1 MGRRF
6 RYISELGEKQ
16 LVDYRYTGSDN
27 SLVYVYFCS
36 PLADFLVRFLPLWLA
51 PNVITLTGLALSV
64 SGHLLVLIY
73 APTFKETCPGWVW
86 FTLSLCTFA
95 YQTLDNMDGKQARR
109 TSSSSALGLFIDHG
123 VDSVNIVLS
132 SQNVMALLQLGHRPT
147 MWACLAVWTATST
160 PFFFATWEEHFTG
173 SLYLG
178 LFNGPTDGVLIVCA
192 SYMLTAFRGQDFWN
206 QPFVLHFST
215 AECIIAFYLVCV
227 AFTLLA
233 NIHSVWV
240 HCMHRG
246 GFTAAIALT
255 MPFLGHLLLGCV
267 AMHEEANLRLFFSFL
282 GFFFLILVLLGPF
295 ASLKFSYAVQGH
307 SSNWPM
313 FVKTSTSPIVGW
325 CSCSSSSSLTAPF
338 RVQG

>member
-16 LVDYRYTGSDN
+16 LPAYRYTGSDN
-27 SLVYVYFCS
+27 SLVYVHFCS

-51 PNVITLTGLALSV
+51 PNVITLLGLALSL

-73 APTFKETCPGWVW
+73 APTFKETCPAWVW
-86 FTLSLCTFA
+86 ITLSVCTFA

-132 SQNVMALLQLGHRPT
+132 SQNVMALLQLGHWPT
-147 MWACLAVWTATST
+147 MFCLAVWTTTST

-192 SYMLTAFRGQDFWN
+192 SYLLTAFRGQDFWHE
-206 QPFVLHFST
+206 PFVLHFST
-215 AECIIAFYLVCV
+215 AECIIGFYLFCV
-227 AFTLLA
+227 LFTLLA
-233 NIHSVWV
+233 NIHSVWRHQKRV
-240 HCMHRG
+240 G
-246 GFTAAIALT
+246 GSFKAAMALT
-255 MPFLGHLLLGCV
+255 MPFLAHLLLGCV
-267 AMHEEANLRLFFSFL
+267 AMREVANLRLFFWFL
-282 GFFFLILVLLGPF
+282 GFFFLILVLLGQVT
-295 ASLKFSYAVQGH
+295 LKFY
-307 SSNWPM
+307 
-313 FVKTSTSPIVGW
+313 
-325 CSCSSSSSLTAPF
+325 
-338 RVQG
+338 